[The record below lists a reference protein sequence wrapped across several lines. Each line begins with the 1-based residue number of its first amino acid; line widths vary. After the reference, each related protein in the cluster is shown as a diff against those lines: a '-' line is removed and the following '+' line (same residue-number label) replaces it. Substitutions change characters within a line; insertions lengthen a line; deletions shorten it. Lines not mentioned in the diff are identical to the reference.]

1 MAMSLNALKKLT
13 KEEWSNMMLVDQ
25 NKFNNMLSIINTE
38 LISLKD
44 RFKKMESELLV
55 TRWYFVGKWK
65 MKKYG
70 CIKFN
75 LSRLMRPINLYMKKV
90 LEN

>member
-55 TRWYFVGKWK
+55 TRWYFFGKWK
-65 MKKYG
+65 MKK
-70 CIKFN
+70 
-75 LSRLMRPINLYMKKV
+75 
-90 LEN
+90 

>member
-1 MAMSLNALKKLT
+1 MSLHALKKLT

-55 TRWYFVGKWK
+55 TR
-65 MKKYG
+65 
-70 CIKFN
+70 
-75 LSRLMRPINLYMKKV
+75 
-90 LEN
+90 

>member
-55 TRWYFVGKWK
+55 TR
-65 MKKYG
+65 
-70 CIKFN
+70 
-75 LSRLMRPINLYMKKV
+75 
-90 LEN
+90 